1 MAVGVREEDQL
12 DDATRA
18 FEDLRAEVVVLRRAV
33 EALGPALKENRAPDY
48 SLTLGQIAKA
58 QATVCEHLAAMEG
71 HPALQLTPEA
81 FRARVER
88 AVTEASRQVLRDA
101 EGVARAIS
109 WANQEAQAMLG
120 SARTREAQNWRLL
133 EVAGI
138 GVMAGLI
145 LFPLLCFPLARIL
158 PFGSLPDRLA
168 AAALGED
175 GWSAGAG
182 LMSRA
187 DPAQWRAINESL
199 LRSEAASDELK
210 ACYEAAK
217 KTGKEQRCNVVM
229 KAPPPR

>member
-1 MAVGVREEDQL
+1 
-12 DDATRA
+12 
-18 FEDLRAEVVVLRRAV
+18 
-33 EALGPALKENRAPDY
+33 
-48 SLTLGQIAKA
+48 
-58 QATVCEHLAAMEG
+58 
-71 HPALQLTPEA
+71 
-81 FRARVER
+81 
-88 AVTEASRQVLRDA
+88 
-101 EGVARAIS
+101 
-109 WANQEAQAMLG
+109 MLG
-120 SARTREAQNWRLL
+120 HARTREAQNWRLL
-133 EVAGI
+133 EVAAL
-138 GVMAGLI
+138 GVAAGLI

-210 ACYEAAK
+210 ACYETAK
-217 KTGKEQRCNVVM
+217 KTGKKQRCNVVM